1 MKLNREDVSILVVD
15 DVNTMRIQI
24 KELLTSFGFR
34 KVSFAANGEE
44 AKKFLESQE
53 CHLVM
58 CDMHMEPT
66 SGIDVLRFVR
76 ATKEKATLAFIMV
89 TADSTVDAVKNA
101 IKEGVDD
108 YLVKPLTPKQIEIK
122 VYGVLLKK
130 GVL

>member
-24 KELLTSFGFR
+24 KELLTSFGFK

-44 AKKFLESQE
+44 AKKFIDTQE
-53 CHLVM
+53 CNLIM
-58 CDMHMEPT
+58 CDLHMEPT
-66 SGIDVLRFVR
+66 NGLDVLRYVR
-76 ATKEKATLAFIMV
+76 GKNLKVPFIMV
-89 TADSTVDAVKNA
+89 TADSTVEAVKSS

>member
-24 KELLTSFGFR
+24 KELLTSFGFK

-44 AKKFLESQE
+44 AKKFLGSQE

-58 CDMHMEPT
+58 CDLHMEPS
-66 SGIDVLRFVR
+66 SGLDVLRYVR
-76 ATKEKATLAFIMV
+76 GEKKSQIAFIMV
-89 TADSTVDAVKNA
+89 TADSTVDAVRNS

-122 VYGVLLKK
+122 VYGVLLRK